1 MLLTTEGILYSIYNQ
16 TAMFKNAINYRE
28 ICYHFS
34 LSLEWTLHFKVI
46 HYHYKGAIWTNKERK
61 KVATTSAAVAKATPP
76 ARWRDCYCLLL
87 PNPAATPT
95 AGIG

>member
-34 LSLEWTLHFKVI
+34 LSLEWTLHFKVT
-46 HYHYKGAIWTNKERK
+46 HYHYKGAI
-61 KVATTSAAVAKATPP
+61 
-76 ARWRDCYCLLL
+76 
-87 PNPAATPT
+87 
-95 AGIG
+95 

>member
-28 ICYHFS
+28 IRYHFS

-46 HYHYKGAIWTNKERK
+46 HYHYKEVAI
-61 KVATTSAAVAKATPP
+61 
-76 ARWRDCYCLLL
+76 
-87 PNPAATPT
+87 
-95 AGIG
+95 